1 MKMNTPDYLIYI
13 ELAKLIYTKDIC
25 PSLAAMLL
33 CVSLGASNHP
43 LGIPVIVNKYL
54 NTVESLEEKIQW
66 VEYTRNAIM
75 KSTAICGIARGIN
88 SHGALFNSL
97 PKEYQDLL
105 SKTPTLDK
113 EVNEWIPRSLEL
125 LDTVYGDSLDRVLGN
140 VKAIGSDLYF
150 WAFFVYGNVFYNR
163 SLTNLIETELVIIA
177 TLIQMDT
184 LPQLHDHLDNARRVG
199 ATDVQVTATQLIG
212 NSVKNAF

>member
-75 KSTAICGIARGIN
+75 KSTAICGIARPSKGVPR
-88 SHGALFNSL
+88 FV
-97 PKEYQDLL
+97 KQDANFRVN
-105 SKTPTLDK
+105 K